1 MIPLPVILNGTKC
14 SEESRSG
21 KNMEMTKCKLGD
33 LCRDVVD
40 CPHSTPE
47 WKSEGVHVIR
57 NFNIKKGTLDF
68 TDGFYVDE
76 ETYQKRTQ
84 RAVPEESDLVI
95 SREAPM
101 GAACIIPK
109 LLKCCLGQR
118 LVLLKINRNMAEP
131 KYVLYA
137 IQSDFVQQQIRRI
150 DQTGSIVSNLNI
162 PDLKSLL
169 VPVPSLSE
177 QKKIAAVLSAL
188 DNKIALNKKM
198 NQKLEAMAKRL
209 YDYWFVQFDFP
220 DENGRP
226 YKTSGGP
233 MTHNPTLN
241 REIPEGWDVVRLGDL
256 FKTNRGISYSTP
268 TLGEDGDGTAM
279 INLASFSP
287 NESYNEKGIK
297 YYKGDYA
304 SEKILKPY
312 DLVMCNTQQTA
323 IDPQKDIIGRSM
335 LVPDIFEGDIVSSHH
350 VNTIKLAKDNLKFYL
365 NRLFNTTFY
374 HSYISKFANGT
385 NILGLIF
392 SGVENYMCEIP
403 PENLLDEFA
412 RFSLNIEKKKS
423 KIILENK
430 KLTALRDKLLPLL
443 MNGQVEVK

>member
-1 MIPLPVILNGTKC
+1 
-14 SEESRSG
+14 
-21 KNMEMTKCKLGD
+21 MEMTKYKLGD

-47 WKSEGVHVIR
+47 WKSEGVRIIR
-57 NFNIKKGTLDF
+57 NFNIKNGTLDF

-101 GAACIIPK
+101 GAACIIPS

-118 LVLLKINRNMAEP
+118 LVLLKIDRNMAMP
-131 KYVLYA
+131 KYILYA

-169 VPVPSLSE
+169 VPVPSLPE

-188 DNKIALNKKM
+188 DDKIALNKKM

-233 MTHNPTLN
+233 MTYNETLK
-241 REIPEGWDVVRLGDL
+241 REIPTGWEVASIGDYLKIGNGRDHSKLAEGIFPVYGSGGVMRYVSESLHEGETVL
-256 FKTNRGISYSTP
+256 FPRKG
-268 TLGEDGDGTAM
+268 TLNNVM
-279 INLASFSP
+279 YR
-287 NESYNEKGIK
+287 NESLWTVDTMFYTTVLVPHSALFVFHSAKKFNFERLNTGTGVPSMTSDIIKKLPIISPDKKILEKFDKTVIKLYNQIHHNEK
-297 YYKGDYA
+297 
-304 SEKILKPY
+304 
-312 DLVMCNTQQTA
+312 A
-323 IDPQKDIIGRSM
+323 I
-335 LVPDIFEGDIVSSHH
+335 F
-350 VNTIKLAKDNLKFYL
+350 
-365 NRLFNTTFY
+365 RLT
-374 HSYISKFANGT
+374 K
-385 NILGLIF
+385 
-392 SGVENYMCEIP
+392 
-403 PENLLDEFA
+403 
-412 RFSLNIEKKKS
+412 
-423 KIILENK
+423 
-430 KLTALRDKLLPLL
+430 LRDKLLPLL